1 MNGFLEVVRTA
12 RLTMS
17 DDELNDAI
25 QLLAKEK
32 ETRRER
38 AFAINKGS
46 MRAGDTVSFINND
59 GVRVLGEVKKVKLK
73 NEPVKIDPVG
83 YGKNIQKEFFL
94 ISRHASCPG
103 IGVSL
108 HLNGP

>member
-59 GVRVLGEVKKVKLK
+59 GVRVLGEVKKVKQK
-73 NEPVKIDPVG
+73 KAIVIVG
-83 YGKNIQKEFFL
+83 NT
-94 ISRHASCPG
+94 SWDVP
-103 IGVSL
+103 IGMLSAA
-108 HLNGP
+108 